1 MESAGNRLGVLAQLS
16 QAISSSLDL
25 DDVLLR
31 IARAAADLLNAPI
44 VEFWMPEPRTDF
56 LTLRVSS
63 APQIVSGKSVT
74 RLRAGEGG
82 VGWVAEHRRNL
93 NIPDIASDVRIR
105 AVDWF
110 EKRGL
115 TSGLWVPILL
125 EDELVG
131 VLTILGC
138 RPFLLDA
145 DEQALLKS
153 VVAQGAAALRNATLF
168 RESERRRQEAEALAE
183 TGRILS
189 QALDP
194 HEVGRRITDR
204 ICRALAGSSA
214 SLFRYDPLTATLV
227 TLAVSGTAGPFS
239 EGIAFPL
246 DVGVVGLAVRER
258 KIIVTNDVL
267 RDPRVRVPDEMR
279 AELATAGHRAVMS
292 LPLIAHDVVIGGLS
306 IRDDVVGREFAAR
319 LAHDCRQLPF
329 SH

>member
-115 TSGLWVPILL
+115 TS
-125 EDELVG
+125 
-131 VLTILGC
+131 
-138 RPFLLDA
+138 
-145 DEQALLKS
+145 
-153 VVAQGAAALRNATLF
+153 
-168 RESERRRQEAEALAE
+168 
-183 TGRILS
+183 
-189 QALDP
+189 
-194 HEVGRRITDR
+194 
-204 ICRALAGSSA
+204 
-214 SLFRYDPLTATLV
+214 
-227 TLAVSGTAGPFS
+227 
-239 EGIAFPL
+239 
-246 DVGVVGLAVRER
+246 
-258 KIIVTNDVL
+258 
-267 RDPRVRVPDEMR
+267 
-279 AELATAGHRAVMS
+279 
-292 LPLIAHDVVIGGLS
+292 
-306 IRDDVVGREFAAR
+306 
-319 LAHDCRQLPF
+319 
-329 SH
+329 